1 MPDLSRSEK
10 NFLSHLEFR
19 ESGEDGRKSWLIPIS
34 RSRQQLVV
42 WTMMGSW
49 AKSPFVKNEST
60 IHRLESN
67 GFIALGDHQ
76 PMPDPYSAK
85 RGRTVALTAK
95 AIQALTKEIYHGKPV

>member
-19 ESGEDGRKSWLIPIS
+19 ESGDDGRQSWLLPIS
-34 RSRQQLVV
+34 RGRQQLVV
-42 WTMMGSW
+42 WTMMGCW

-67 GFIALGDHQ
+67 GFVELGDHQ
-76 PMPDPYSAK
+76 PMPDPYNGK
-85 RGRTVALTAK
+85 RGRTVALTATARQ
-95 AIQALTKEIYHGKPV
+95 AINKEKHHGKPI